1 MKKIL
6 FSICLC
12 LVNVSFAQHSGY
24 STANAHS
31 HNDYE
36 GKNPF
41 YEAYD
46 ENFGSIEA
54 DIFLH
59 NDSLIVSHHP
69 EGIRLKRTLQQMYL
83 DPLLEKAKANK
94 GLPYKDKT
102 RSLQLLIDLKTEA
115 IPTLKKLMEVLA
127 NYPQLTSMKKLQ
139 LVISGSRPNPTQFTS
154 YPSYLLFDGE
164 LNKTYSREALGR
176 VPLFSANFKDYSS
189 WNGEALPMDDEK
201 KIAAAIQQA
210 HNLHKKIRFWNAP
223 DNLNAWKKL
232 QSLGVDYIN
241 TDHVVELSGFLQ
253 TSQKGL

>member
-12 LVNVSFAQHSGY
+12 LANVSFAQHSKY

-41 YEAYD
+41 YAAYN
-46 ENFGSIEA
+46 EIFGSIEA

-59 NDSLIVSHHP
+59 NDSLIVSHHA
-69 EGIRLKRTLQQMYL
+69 EGIRLKRTLQHLYL
-83 DPLLEKAKANK
+83 DPLLEKGKANK
-94 GLPYKDKT
+94 DFPYKDNR

-115 IPTLKKLMEVLA
+115 IPTLKKLIEVLA

-164 LNKTYSREALGR
+164 LNKTYSQEALRR
-176 VPLFSANFKDYSS
+176 VPLFSANFKDFST
-189 WNGEALPMDDEK
+189 WNGGTSLLADDEK
-201 KIAAAIQQA
+201 KITAAIQHA

-232 QSLGVDYIN
+232 QALGADYIN
-241 TDHVVELSGFLQ
+241 TDHIVELSKFLQ
-253 TSQKGL
+253 TSHK